1 LDRLSQSSAENSKA
15 DDHPVSNSMQK
26 MGVLPAQKEG
36 WTFTIT
42 LTPAHL
48 LLALSIAA
56 NVALGVLWAN
66 Q

>member
-1 LDRLSQSSAENSKA
+1 
-15 DDHPVSNSMQK
+15 MQK